1 MIQNNALI
9 DRMFVEISLIVEEM
23 GGYVDPYYISS
34 SRLNGDIKGSFSCSN
49 LIIEDQPIAFRFALS
64 LPTYSGR
71 FYFTISTFPKDCD
84 NSYFSIRPT
93 FIFSERRNMDEYNGL
108 FARVF
113 SELIDHL
120 KIRTR
125 ILSFYKRN
133 ESKIELVFESGSD
146 MLNIK
151 KMRLFI
157 NMKNN
162 PNAEMFR
169 SRYYNKEIINNII
182 KYSKKHGLDYSDL

>member
-1 MIQNNALI
+1 
-9 DRMFVEISLIVEEM
+9 
-23 GGYVDPYYISS
+23 
-34 SRLNGDIKGSFSCSN
+34 
-49 LIIEDQPIAFRFALS
+49 
-64 LPTYSGR
+64 
-71 FYFTISTFPKDCD
+71 
-84 NSYFSIRPT
+84 
-93 FIFSERRNMDEYNGL
+93 MDEYNGL

-113 SELIDHL
+113 NELIDHL

-133 ESKIELVFESGSD
+133 ESKIELVFESASD